1 MNFFEQNLKKII
13 TVSATAFYREMPV
26 IEFIAEVLELPV
38 QALAERRALS
48 DAQRVKFTKEI
59 RYRDKIPIFLGLRL
73 EMFTI

>member
-1 MNFFEQNLKKII
+1 
-13 TVSATAFYREMPV
+13 MPV

-59 RYRDKIPIFLGLRL
+59 RYRNKKDPNFRVEAK
-73 EMFTI
+73 EV

>member
-1 MNFFEQNLKKII
+1 M
-13 TVSATAFYREMPV
+13 SATAFYREMPV

-59 RYRDKIPIFLGLRL
+59 RYRNKKP
-73 EMFTI
+73 